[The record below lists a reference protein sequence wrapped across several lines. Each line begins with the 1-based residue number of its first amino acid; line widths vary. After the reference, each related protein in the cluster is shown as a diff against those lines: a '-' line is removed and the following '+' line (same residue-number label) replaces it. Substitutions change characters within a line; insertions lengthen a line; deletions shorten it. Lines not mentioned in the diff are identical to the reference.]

1 MKAKAKCIVN
11 EDTVLK
17 PPRCA
22 AVSCNVS
29 RQDTG
34 GMWGQRSRDTD
45 CSRERGSRSSPPS
58 LSPIFKALSANVTRL
73 DEGEAIDLVQ
83 WTAGRALIASPKA
96 VSCRIVLLR
105 PLVPGSLFPPITSGD
120 ITQSRLSVALNAP
133 LGPEAEIA
141 NFLSSVF
148 VGKCPSWR
156 PDAVAVVMT
165 LETRWLRSAESAFHL
180 FGNKRSISHGDSAAC

>member
-73 DEGEAIDLVQ
+73 DEGEVIELFLA
-83 WTAGRALIASPKA
+83 P
-96 VSCRIVLLR
+96 C
-105 PLVPGSLFPPITSGD
+105 FPPSPLEISP
-120 ITQSRLSVALNAP
+120 SHASASSPASNAP

-148 VGKCPSWR
+148 EGKCPSWR

-180 FGNKRSISHGDSAAC
+180 FGNKRSISH